1 MNFFDMG
8 MLEIVLILTVAI
20 LIFGPG
26 RIPEIARQMGKGLRA
41 FRKIT
46 GDLTKEFTRA
56 LDAEEKQAAPK
67 EKKDSSKPAIGGG
80 KSESLGDMAKKAVSD
95 KAGKSLDKFLGGS
108 GEGKG

>member
-1 MNFFDMG
+1 MNFFDIG

-26 RIPEIARQMGKGLRA
+26 RIPEIARQMGKGMRA

-56 LDAEEKQAAPK
+56 LDAEEKQA
-67 EKKDSSKPAIGGG
+67 SSKPAAGGG
-80 KSESLGDMAKKAVSD
+80 KSESLGDVAKKAVTD

>member
-1 MNFFDMG
+1 MNFFDIG
-8 MLEIVLILTVAI
+8 MLEIILILTVAI

-26 RIPEIARQMGKGLRA
+26 RIPEIARQMGKGMRA

-56 LDAEEKQAAPK
+56 LDAEEKQAS
-67 EKKDSSKPAIGGG
+67 SSKPATGGS
-80 KSESLGDMAKKAVSD
+80 KSESLGDIAKKAVSD

>member
-1 MNFFDMG
+1 MG

-80 KSESLGDMAKKAVSD
+80 KSESLGDMAKKAVSN

-108 GEGKG
+108 GESKG